1 MDAVNNNDA
10 KLVKLFFGKINIEA
24 RQTKFYRL
32 GRSTP
37 NKNRPLKL
45 EMTNNIERDAVM
57 NNLNRLKG
65 SEEILRKLSVKED
78 LTKNER
84 EQVQK
89 YVEMAKEKNAE
100 DSSHHW
106 VVRGTPKNDLR
117 LVMFTRR

>member
-1 MDAVNNNDA
+1 
-10 KLVKLFFGKINIEA
+10 
-24 RQTKFYRL
+24 
-32 GRSTP
+32 
-37 NKNRPLKL
+37 
-45 EMTNNIERDAVM
+45 MTNKSERDEVM

-65 SEEILRKLSVKED
+65 SEEILGKLSVKED

-106 VVRGTPKNDLR
+106 VVRGTPKNGLR